1 MYICVCM
8 FILQGASTYMM
19 IIIISIADVM
29 YCVIAP
35 NVCQIEYCYVVV
47 FIKEFERPQTG

>member
-1 MYICVCM
+1 M